1 MNLLPRTP
9 ALPKD
14 AAEAPTKT
22 TASRLS
28 WARRN
33 SIVTLLIF
41 ACLTMC
47 LVAVEQNRTISSQQ
61 ELIRS
66 LFRDS
71 LELNAMKMH
80 GLRSDQQ
87 RSASQPP
94 ALPKP

>member
-1 MNLLPRTP
+1 MNLWSRTL
-9 ALPKD
+9 ALPTKAD
-14 AAEAPTKT
+14 QAPTT
-22 TASRLS
+22 DTVSPAR

-47 LVAVEQNRTISSQQ
+47 FVAFEQNRTISSQQ

-87 RSASQPP
+87 QSSQPT
-94 ALPKP
+94 AQER

>member
-1 MNLLPRTP
+1 MNLRSRTLAP
-9 ALPKD
+9 ATKPTQ
-14 AAEAPTKT
+14 APATDT
-22 TASRLS
+22 ISLAR
-28 WARRN
+28 WPRRN

-47 LVAVEQNRTISSQQ
+47 FVAFEQNRTITSQQ

-87 RSASQPP
+87 PDGTQLPVP
-94 ALPKP
+94 AQQ